1 MGKSPSLL
9 RKGHFLG
16 TKIRNLRKRNNLT
29 MEDLSV
35 RCVQVDAENA
45 PSVSY
50 LSMIENGK
58 RVPSENMLVVIA
70 EVFQKDLRWF
80 LDESPEKP
88 EIIDNRQQKGGIDG
102 VALEPEFLFS
112 RQHLQ
117 SALPEMLSQTGTS
130 GRQFAHL
137 LIRAHQEYHQN
148 NFPDLEKAAEQVGH
162 KQMPLS
168 LEAVEDIVKSM
179 GMQVK
184 WFKREPD
191 VVADESLRSTNTL
204 VRSFYDAPG
213 VIYVN
218 ERLQQFPERLKF
230 DLATHIGHYVL
241 YGKDGL
247 SSINAAGHGLIGEM
261 QRQANELHESMTID
275 STDILQAWRDFE
287 CSFFASALLCP
298 KVPFKQHL
306 NRTAYAIDANKL
318 IGVSKS
324 VYMRRMTSVSPY
336 PHWHYF
342 DAYQPGRLKAVYR
355 ANGIPLPI
363 GNMRPVQD
371 PCPHWSLFRVL
382 NTTSDMPKAQISILR
397 KGDEDIIYSCDS
409 VCTTD
414 LAGNPHVLCV
424 GIDLNQALI
433 SQGIDAQSLAQEMKA
448 ACIANHG
455 EAPIPEHIKKDITRV
470 ARILNIA
477 WVESGLVHDA
487 IVICPR
493 GALCPRDAKCM
504 GQAEP
509 QEAAMT
515 LQDIKRQII
524 LSIPS

>member
-1 MGKSPSLL
+1 MKKKPSLL
-9 RKGHFLG
+9 RQGHFLG

-35 RCVQVDAENA
+35 RCVQIDAESA

-58 RVPSENMLVVIA
+58 RVPSEAMLEVIA
-70 EVFQKDLRWF
+70 EVFQKDISWF
-80 LDESPEKP
+80 LDESPDKEV
-88 EIIDNRQQKGGIDG
+88 IIDTRQQRGGIDG

-112 RQHLQ
+112 KQHLQ

-137 LIRAHQEYHQN
+137 LIRAHQEYNQN
-148 NFPDLEKAAEQVGH
+148 NFPDLEKAAEEVGA
-162 KQMPLS
+162 KQMPFS
-168 LEAVEDIVKSM
+168 LDDLKALVNKM

-184 WFKREPD
+184 WFSRHPD
-191 VVADESLRSTNTL
+191 EVVDESNVSTNTL
-204 VRSFYDAPG
+204 VRSFYEPPG
-213 VIYVN
+213 TIYIN
-218 ERLQQFPERLKF
+218 ERLQAFPERLKF
-230 DLATHIGHYVL
+230 DLATHVGHGVL
-241 YGKDGL
+241 YGKEGL
-247 SSINAAGHGLIGEM
+247 ASINAAGHGLIGQM

-275 STDILQAWRDFE
+275 SADILQAWRDFE

-306 NRTAYAIDANKL
+306 NRTAYAIDANKG

-363 GNMRPVQD
+363 GNMRPIQD

-382 NTTSDMPKAQISILR
+382 SAESGIPKAQISILR
-397 KGDEDIIYSCDS
+397 KGDQDIIYSCDS
-409 VCTTD
+409 ICTTD

-424 GIDLNQALI
+424 GIDLNPALV
-433 SQGIDAQSLAQEMKA
+433 SQGIDAQEIAQDIKS
-448 ACIANHG
+448 ACIGNHG
-455 EAPIPEHIKKDITRV
+455 EAPISSTIKKEITRV
-470 ARILNIA
+470 ARILNIS
-477 WVESGLVHDA
+477 WVEAGLEHDA

-493 GALCPRDAKCM
+493 GALCPREQKCND
-504 GQAEP
+504 QSLN
-509 QEAAMT
+509 QETA
-515 LQDIKRQII
+515 LSLRDIKRQIMD
-524 LSIPS
+524 SVG